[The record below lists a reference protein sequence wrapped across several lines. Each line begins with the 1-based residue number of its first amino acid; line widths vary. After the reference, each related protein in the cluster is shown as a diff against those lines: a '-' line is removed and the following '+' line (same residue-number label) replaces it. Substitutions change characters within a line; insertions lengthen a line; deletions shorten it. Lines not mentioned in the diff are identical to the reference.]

1 MNATRFPSVRIWIA
15 VLASL
20 WFVVHC
26 ASVVESH
33 WACAPWSDVENSG
46 EDAPWSDEAESDRS
60 DADESE
66 DEERE
71 DEVKVLAKG
80 WMAAA
85 GLRSISSRLH
95 NPSVGPERPGHGLP
109 PSPPPRRSR

>member
-1 MNATRFPSVRIWIA
+1 MNATRFRSMRIWIA

-20 WFVVHC
+20 WLVVQC

-33 WACAPWSDVENSG
+33 LVYAQWVETEDSQ
-46 EDAPWSDEAESDRS
+46 DAPWSDEAESERS

-71 DEVKVLAKG
+71 DEVKVLI
-80 WMAAA
+80 WNSMASDA
-85 GLRSISSRLH
+85 LRSLGSRLH
-95 NPSVGPERPGHGLP
+95 DPSVVPEREGHGLP
-109 PSPPPRRSR
+109 PTPPPRRS

>member
-33 WACAPWSDVENSG
+33 WACAPWSEMENS
-46 EDAPWSDEAESDRS
+46 EDDAPWSEEAESDRS

-71 DEVKVLAKG
+71 DEVKVVAGG
-80 WMAAA
+80 WMAPN
-85 GLRSISSRLH
+85 GLRSLSDRLH
-95 NPSVGPERPGHGLP
+95 NLAVVPERAGHGLP
-109 PSPPPRRSR
+109 PSPPPRRSC

>member
-20 WFVVHC
+20 WLVVHC

-33 WACAPWSDVENSG
+33 WACAPWSEMENS
-46 EDAPWSDEAESDRS
+46 EDDAPWSEEAESDRS

-71 DEVKVLAKG
+71 DEVKVVAWG
-80 WMAAA
+80 WMAPN
-85 GLRSISSRLH
+85 GLRSLSDRLH
-95 NPSVGPERPGHGLP
+95 NLAVVPERAGHGLP
-109 PSPPPRRSR
+109 PSPPPRRSC